1 MLPILLLALACSAW
15 GGLLFG
21 SGAQPALALPLA
33 VASFAIAGV
42 LWIAMR
48 RHH

>member
-15 GGLLFG
+15 GGLLLG
-21 SGAQPALALPLA
+21 NAAHPALALLLA

-42 LWIAMR
+42 VWIAMR